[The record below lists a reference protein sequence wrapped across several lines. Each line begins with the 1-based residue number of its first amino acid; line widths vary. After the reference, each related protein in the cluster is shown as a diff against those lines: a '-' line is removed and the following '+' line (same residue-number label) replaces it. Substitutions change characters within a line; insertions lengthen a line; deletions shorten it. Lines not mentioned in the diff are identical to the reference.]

1 MAHNNKEGSTA
12 LSLFDP
18 SSVAIIGASDDPNKV
33 GGRPIH
39 YMRTFG
45 YAGRILPI
53 NPKRETVQ
61 GLPCYAD
68 LGALDVIPQAAIIA
82 VSGLAA
88 VEAIKACARLGVATA
103 VVMASGFAE
112 TGESGRQVQNELVE
126 FARLHGMR
134 LIGPN
139 AQGLA
144 NFANG
149 AVLNFSTMFM
159 EVPPADGP
167 IAIVSQSG
175 AASVM
180 PYAML
185 REQGYGVRYLAA
197 TGNDADLGVSELTRL
212 VVDDPHIR
220 LVLVYVETV
229 SNPLLLAE
237 AAHIARRNGTHIVL
251 LKGGVSHKGAAAAA
265 SHTGAMV
272 GQDGALD
279 AFLEQ
284 HGIWR
289 AHDIHELVNA
299 APLYLDGFAPGA
311 GRTVVMSHSGAVGV
325 LCADAAERVGLP
337 LTELAAGTTAR
348 LKGLIPDFASAANP
362 LDLTAALLGNG
373 AMFPAV
379 LQALGDDPEA
389 DMFLIGIPVAGP
401 GYDVPGLAQTTARFM
416 RQTGRPVVMTAPQAD
431 VRAHFQQAGVP
442 SFRNESDAVEALHQ
456 YARHCQWQGA
466 SHRQWLR
473 ASLPASSAAQP
484 GLHTG
489 LLDEAVSLQLLADA
503 GVPVVEHAVCH
514 DPHSAARIAA
524 DFGGRI
530 VIKGCAAQV
539 PHKSEHGLVHLNL
552 ADPQAVQ
559 EAARLCL
566 GALDKLGV
574 PHGQLIVARSVKG
587 LHEFMLGV
595 VVDPL
600 FGPLVVIGE
609 GGTLVEIRQDTVSLL
624 APFTQAQAL
633 EAISR
638 LRIAPVLKGARGQP
652 ALDVDALARAA
663 VALGNFALQHQA
675 NLLSVDINPV
685 MVLAEGVVA
694 VDAVIEY
701 REAP

>member
-1 MAHNNKEGSTA
+1 MAHNNKIGSTA

-39 YMRTFG
+39 YMRKFG

-53 NPKRETVQ
+53 NPKRESVQ
-61 GLPCYAD
+61 GLRCYTD
-68 LGALDVIPQAAIIA
+68 LAALDVIPQAAIIA

-88 VEAIKACARLGVATA
+88 VEAIKACARLGVATV

-112 TGESGRQVQNELVE
+112 TGDRGRQLQNELVE

-139 AQGLA
+139 AQGFA

-185 REQGYGVRYLAA
+185 REQGHGVRYLAA

-212 VVDDPHIR
+212 LVDDPHIR
-220 LVLVYVETV
+220 LILVYVETV
-229 SNPLLLAE
+229 SNPQLLAE
-237 AAHIARRNGTHIVL
+237 AAQIARRNGTHIVL
-251 LKGGVSHKGAAAAA
+251 LKGGVSNKGAAAAA

-272 GQDGALD
+272 GEDGALD
-279 AFLEQ
+279 AFLEK

-299 APLYLDGFAPGA
+299 APLYLSGFAPGA

-337 LTELAAGTTAR
+337 LTELALPTTEH

-379 LQALGDDPEA
+379 LKTLGDDPQA

-416 RQTGRPVVMTAPQAD
+416 QQTGKPVVMTAPQAD

-442 SFRNESDAVEALHQ
+442 SFRNETDAVAALFQ
-456 YARHCQWQGA
+456 YARHCQWQG
-466 SHRQWLR
+466 SP
-473 ASLPASSAAQP
+473 LPAPSAATP
-484 GLHTG
+484 STHIG

-503 GVPVVEHAVCH
+503 GVPVVEHLVCH
-514 DPHSAARIAA
+514 DAESAARIAA
-524 DFGGRI
+524 SFGGRV

-552 ADPQAVQ
+552 ADPQAAQ

-609 GGTLVEIRQDTVSLL
+609 GGTLVEIRQDSVSLI
-624 APFTQAQAL
+624 APFTKEHAL
-633 EAISR
+633 QAISR
-638 LRIAPVLKGARGQP
+638 LHIAPVLKGVRGQP
-652 ALDVDALARAA
+652 ALDVDALAQAA

-675 NLLSVDINPV
+675 NLLSVDVNPV

>member
-1 MAHNNKEGSTA
+1 MAHNNKIGSTA

-39 YMRTFG
+39 YMRKFG

-53 NPKRETVQ
+53 NPKRESVQ
-61 GLPCYAD
+61 GLRCYAD
-68 LGALDVIPQAAIIA
+68 LAALDVIPQAAIIA

-88 VEAIKACARLGVATA
+88 VEAIKACARLGVATV

-112 TGESGRQVQNELVE
+112 TGDSGRQLQNELVE

-139 AQGLA
+139 AQGFA

-212 VVDDPHIR
+212 LVDDPHIR
-220 LVLVYVETV
+220 LILVYVETV

-237 AAHIARRNGTHIVL
+237 AARIARQNGTHIVL
-251 LKGGVSHKGAAAAA
+251 LKGGVSNKGAAAAA

-279 AFLEQ
+279 AFLEK

-299 APLYLDGFAPGA
+299 APLYLSGFAPRT

-337 LTELAAGTTAR
+337 LTELALPTT
-348 LKGLIPDFASAANP
+348 
-362 LDLTAALLGNG
+362 
-373 AMFPAV
+373 
-379 LQALGDDPEA
+379 E
-389 DMFLIGIPVAGP
+389 
-401 GYDVPGLAQTTARFM
+401 
-416 RQTGRPVVMTAPQAD
+416 
-431 VRAHFQQAGVP
+431 
-442 SFRNESDAVEALHQ
+442 
-456 YARHCQWQGA
+456 
-466 SHRQWLR
+466 
-473 ASLPASSAAQP
+473 
-484 GLHTG
+484 
-489 LLDEAVSLQLLADA
+489 
-503 GVPVVEHAVCH
+503 
-514 DPHSAARIAA
+514 
-524 DFGGRI
+524 
-530 VIKGCAAQV
+530 
-539 PHKSEHGLVHLNL
+539 
-552 ADPQAVQ
+552 
-559 EAARLCL
+559 
-566 GALDKLGV
+566 
-574 PHGQLIVARSVKG
+574 
-587 LHEFMLGV
+587 
-595 VVDPL
+595 
-600 FGPLVVIGE
+600 
-609 GGTLVEIRQDTVSLL
+609 
-624 APFTQAQAL
+624 
-633 EAISR
+633 
-638 LRIAPVLKGARGQP
+638 
-652 ALDVDALARAA
+652 
-663 VALGNFALQHQA
+663 
-675 NLLSVDINPV
+675 
-685 MVLAEGVVA
+685 
-694 VDAVIEY
+694 
-701 REAP
+701 

>member
-1 MAHNNKEGSTA
+1 MAHNKKIGSTA

-39 YMRTFG
+39 YLRKFG

-53 NPKRETVQ
+53 NPKRESVQ
-61 GLPCYAD
+61 GLPCHAD
-68 LGALDVIPQAAIIA
+68 LAALDVVPQAAIIA

-88 VEAIKACARLGVATA
+88 VEAIKACAKLGVETV

-112 TGESGRQVQNELVE
+112 TGESGRQLQNELVE

-134 LIGPN
+134 LMGPN
-139 AQGLA
+139 AQGFA

-212 VVDDPHIR
+212 LVDDPYIR
-220 LVLVYVETV
+220 LILVYVETV
-229 SNPLLLAE
+229 SNPQLLAE
-237 AAHIARRNGTHIVL
+237 AARIARQNGTHIVL
-251 LKGGVSHKGAAAAA
+251 LKGGVSNKGAAAAA

-279 AFLEQ
+279 AFLEK

-299 APLYLDGFAPGA
+299 ASLYLSGFAPGA

-337 LTELAAGTTAR
+337 LTELALPTTER

-379 LQALGDDPEA
+379 LKTLGDDPQA

-401 GYDVPGLAQTTARFM
+401 GYDVPGLAHTTARFM
-416 RQTGRPVVMTAPQAD
+416 HQTGKPVVMTAPQAD

-442 SFRNESDAVEALHQ
+442 SFRNESDAVAALRQ
-456 YARHCQWQGA
+456 YARHCQWQG
-466 SHRQWLR
+466 SP
-473 ASLPASSAAQP
+473 LPAQPAATP
-484 GLHTG
+484 GTHNG
-489 LLDEAVSLQLLADA
+489 LLDEAVSLKLLADA
-503 GVPVVEHAVCH
+503 GVPVVEHQVCH
-514 DPHSAARIAA
+514 DPESAARIAA
-524 DFGGRI
+524 SFGGRV

-552 ADPQAVQ
+552 ADPQAAQ

-609 GGTLVEIRQDTVSLL
+609 GGTLVEIRQDSVSLL
-624 APFTQAQAL
+624 APFTQSQAQ

-652 ALDVDALARAA
+652 ALDVEALARAA

-675 NLLSVDINPV
+675 NLLSVDVNPV

>member
-1 MAHNNKEGSTA
+1 MAHNNKSGSTA

-39 YMRTFG
+39 YLRKFG

-53 NPKRETVQ
+53 NPKRESVQ
-61 GLPCYAD
+61 GTQCYPD
-68 LGALDVIPQAAIIA
+68 LGALDVIPEAAIIA

-88 VEAIKACARLGVATA
+88 VEAIKECARLGVATA

-112 TGESGRQVQNELVE
+112 TGDSGRQLQNELVE

-139 AQGLA
+139 AQGIA

-159 EVPPADGP
+159 EVTPADGP

-212 VVDDPHIR
+212 LVDDPQIR
-220 LVLVYVETV
+220 LILVYVETV
-229 SNPLLLAE
+229 SNPQLLAQ
-237 AAHIARRNGTHIVL
+237 AAQVARQNGSHIVL
-251 LKGGVSHKGAAAAA
+251 LKGGVSDKGAAAAA

-272 GQDGALD
+272 GQDGALE
-279 AFLEQ
+279 AFLDK

-299 APLYLDGFAPGA
+299 APLYLNGFAPGA

-337 LTELAAGTTAR
+337 LTELAVPTRER

-373 AMFPAV
+373 EMFPAV
-379 LQALGDDPEA
+379 LDALGEDPEA

-401 GYDVPGLAQTTARFM
+401 GYDVPGLARTTARFM
-416 RQTGRPVVMTAPQAD
+416 QRTGKPVVMTAPQAD
-431 VRAHFQQAGVP
+431 VRAHFHQMGVP
-442 SFRNESDAVEALHQ
+442 SFRNESDAVAALRQ
-456 YARHCQWQGA
+456 YARHCQWQG
-466 SHRQWLR
+466 SP
-473 ASLPASSAAQP
+473 LPAPTTTKP
-484 GLHTG
+484 GSYVG
-489 LLDEAVSLQLLADA
+489 LLDEADSLDLLANA
-503 GVPVVEHAVCH
+503 GVPVVEHLVCH
-514 DPHSAARIAA
+514 DPESAARIAA
-524 DFGGRI
+524 DFGGRV

-552 ADPQAVQ
+552 ADPQAALN
-559 EAARLCL
+559 AARLCL

-574 PHGQLIVARSVKG
+574 PHGRLIVARSVKG

-609 GGTLVEIRQDTVSLL
+609 GGTLVEIRQDSVSLL
-624 APFTQAQAL
+624 APFTETQAL
-633 EAISR
+633 EALSR

-652 ALDVDALARAA
+652 PLDATALARAA
-663 VALGNFALQHQA
+663 VALGDFALQHQA
-675 NLLSVDINPV
+675 NLLSVDVNPV
-685 MVLAEGVVA
+685 MVMAEGVVA

>member
-1 MAHNNKEGSTA
+1 MAHNNKISPPA

-18 SSVAIIGASDDPNKV
+18 SSVAIIGASEDPNKV

-39 YMRTFG
+39 YMLKFG
-45 YAGRILPI
+45 YTGTILPI
-53 NPKRETVQ
+53 NPKRESVQ
-61 GLPCYAD
+61 GLRCYPD
-68 LGALDVIPQAAIIA
+68 LDALGIVPDAAIIA
-82 VSGLAA
+82 VSGQAA
-88 VEAIKACARLGVATA
+88 VDAIKACALSGVKTA

-112 TGESGRQVQNELVE
+112 TGESGRQLQNELVD
-126 FARLHGMR
+126 FARHHGMR

-139 AQGLA
+139 AQGFA

-159 EVPPADGP
+159 EVTPVDGP

-197 TGNDADLGVSELTRL
+197 TGNDADLGVSELTRML
-212 VVDDPHIR
+212 VDDPQVR
-220 LVLVYVETV
+220 LILVYVETV
-229 SNPLLLAE
+229 SNPQLLAE
-237 AAHIARRNGTHIVL
+237 AAHIARQNGCQIVL

-279 AFLEQ
+279 AFLDK

-299 APLYLDGFAPGA
+299 APLYLSSFAPGA

-337 LTELAAGTTAR
+337 LTELAAPTLER

-373 AMFPAV
+373 GMFPAV
-379 LQALGDDPEA
+379 LDVLGQDPEA

-416 RQTGRPVVMTAPQAD
+416 QHTGKPVVMTAPQAD
-431 VRAHFQQAGVP
+431 VRAQFQQAGIP
-442 SFRNESDAVEALHQ
+442 GFRNESEAVSALRQ
-456 YARHCQWQGA
+456 YARHCQWQG
-466 SHRQWLR
+466 ST
-473 ASLPASSAAQP
+473 LPAARATTVSAYA
-484 GLHTG
+484 G
-489 LLDEAVSLQLLADA
+489 LLDEAQSLALLAHA
-503 GVPVVEHAVCH
+503 GVPVVEHQVCH
-514 DPHSAARIAA
+514 DADSAARIATE
-524 DFGGRI
+524 FGGRI
-530 VIKGCAAQV
+530 VVKGCAAQV

-552 ADPQAVQ
+552 GDPQAVQ
-559 EAARLCL
+559 DAAQRCL
-566 GALDKLGV
+566 GALDSLGV
-574 PHGQLIVARSVKG
+574 PHGRLIVARSVKG

-609 GGTLVEIRQDTVSLL
+609 GGTLVEIRKDTVSLL
-624 APFTQAQAL
+624 APFTEAQARQ
-633 EAISR
+633 AIER

-652 ALDVDALARAA
+652 SLDAEALARAA
-663 VALGNFALQHQA
+663 VALGNFALQHQT

-685 MVLAEGVVA
+685 MVMAEGVVA
-694 VDAVIEY
+694 VDAVIQY
-701 REAP
+701 KEAS

>member
-1 MAHNNKEGSTA
+1 MAHNNKIGSA
-12 LSLFDP
+12 ASSLLDP

-39 YMRTFG
+39 YMLKFG
-45 YAGRILPI
+45 YTGRILPI
-53 NPKRETVQ
+53 NPKRESVQ
-61 GLPCYAD
+61 GIRCYPNLD
-68 LGALDVIPQAAIIA
+68 ALDVVPQAAIIA
-82 VSGLAA
+82 VSGQAA
-88 VEAIKACARLGVATA
+88 VQAIKECARLGVATA

-112 TGESGRQVQNELVE
+112 TGDAGRQLQDELVD

-139 AQGLA
+139 AQGFA

-159 EVPPADGP
+159 EVTPADGP

-185 REQGYGVRYLAA
+185 RERGYGVRYLAA

-212 VVDDPHIR
+212 LVDDPQIR
-220 LVLVYVETV
+220 LVLIYVETL
-229 SNPLLLAE
+229 SNPQLLAQ
-237 AAHIARRNGTHIVL
+237 AARVARQNGSHIVL
-251 LKGGVSHKGAAAAA
+251 LKGGVSDKGAAAAA
-265 SHTGAMV
+265 SHTGALV

-279 AFLEQ
+279 AFLDK

-299 APLYLDGFAPGA
+299 APLYLNGFAPGA

-337 LTELAAGTTAR
+337 LSELTVRTRER

-373 AMFPAV
+373 EMFPAV
-379 LQALGDDPEA
+379 LDALGEDPQA

-401 GYDVPGLAQTTARFM
+401 GYDVPGLAQITARFM
-416 RQTGRPVVMTAPQAD
+416 QRTGKPVIMTAPQAD
-431 VRAHFQQAGVP
+431 VRAQFQQVGVP
-442 SFRNESDAVEALHQ
+442 SFRNESDAVSALHQ

-466 SHRQWLR
+466 S
-473 ASLPASSAAQP
+473 LPAP
-484 GLHTG
+484 IGLKTGSYVG
-489 LLDEAVSLQLLADA
+489 LLDEANSLALLADA
-503 GVPVVEHAVCH
+503 GVPVVEHRVCH
-514 DPHSAARIAA
+514 DPESAARIAA
-524 DFGGRI
+524 DFGGRV

-552 ADPQAVQ
+552 ADPQAALN
-559 EAARLCL
+559 AARLCL

-574 PHGQLIVARSVKG
+574 PHGRLIVARSVKG

-609 GGTLVEIRQDTVSLL
+609 GGTLVEIRNDTVSLL
-624 APFTQAQAL
+624 APFSEAQAL
-633 EAISR
+633 EAIGR

-652 ALDVDALARAA
+652 PLDAQGLARAA
-663 VALGNFALQHQA
+663 VKLGNFALQHQD

-685 MVLAEGVVA
+685 MVMADAVVA

>member
-1 MAHNNKEGSTA
+1 MAHNNKIGSTA

-39 YMRTFG
+39 YMRKFG

-53 NPKRETVQ
+53 NPKRESVQ
-61 GLPCYAD
+61 GLRCYTD
-68 LGALDVIPQAAIIA
+68 LAALDVIPQAAIIA

-88 VEAIKACARLGVATA
+88 VEAIKACARLGVATV

-112 TGESGRQVQNELVE
+112 TGDSGRQLQNELVE

-139 AQGLA
+139 AQGFA

-185 REQGYGVRYLAA
+185 REQGHGVRYLAA

-212 VVDDPHIR
+212 LVDDPHIR
-220 LVLVYVETV
+220 LILVYVETV
-229 SNPLLLAE
+229 SNPQLLAE
-237 AAHIARRNGTHIVL
+237 AAQIARRNGTHIVL
-251 LKGGVSHKGAAAAA
+251 LKGGVSNKGAAAAA

-272 GQDGALD
+272 GEDGALD
-279 AFLEQ
+279 AFLEK

-299 APLYLDGFAPGA
+299 APLYLSGFAPGA

-337 LTELAAGTTAR
+337 LTELALPTTEH

-379 LQALGDDPEA
+379 LKTLGDDPQA

-416 RQTGRPVVMTAPQAD
+416 QQTGKPVVMTAPQAD

-442 SFRNESDAVEALHQ
+442 SFRNETDAVAALFQ
-456 YARHCQWQGA
+456 YARHCQWQG
-466 SHRQWLR
+466 SP
-473 ASLPASSAAQP
+473 LPAPPAATP
-484 GLHTG
+484 STHIG

-503 GVPVVEHAVCH
+503 GVPVVEHLVCH
-514 DPHSAARIAA
+514 DAESAARIAA
-524 DFGGRI
+524 SFGGRV

-552 ADPQAVQ
+552 ADPQAAQ

-609 GGTLVEIRQDTVSLL
+609 GGTLVEIRQDSVSLI
-624 APFTQAQAL
+624 APFTKEHAL
-633 EAISR
+633 QAISR
-638 LRIAPVLKGARGQP
+638 LHIAPVLKGVRGQP
-652 ALDVDALARAA
+652 ALDVDALAQAA

-675 NLLSVDINPV
+675 NLLSVDVNPV

>member
-1 MAHNNKEGSTA
+1 MAHNNKSGSA
-12 LSLFDP
+12 VLSLFDP

-39 YMRTFG
+39 YLRKFG
-45 YAGRILPI
+45 YTGRILPI
-53 NPKRETVQ
+53 NPKRDSVQ
-61 GLPCYAD
+61 GIRCYPD

-112 TGESGRQVQNELVE
+112 TGESGRQLQNELVD

-139 AQGLA
+139 AQGIA

-159 EVPPADGP
+159 EVMPADGP

-212 VVDDPHIR
+212 LVDDPQIR
-220 LVLVYVETV
+220 LILVYVETV
-229 SNPLLLAE
+229 SNPQLLAQ
-237 AAHIARRNGTHIVL
+237 AAQVARQNGSHIVL
-251 LKGGVSHKGAAAAA
+251 LKGGVSDKGAAAAA

-279 AFLEQ
+279 AFLDK

-299 APLYLDGFAPGA
+299 APLYLNGFAPGA

-337 LTELAAGTTAR
+337 LTELAINTRER
-348 LKGLIPDFASAANP
+348 LKGLIPDFACAANP

-373 AMFPAV
+373 EMFPAV
-379 LQALGDDPEA
+379 LDALGEDAEA

-416 RQTGRPVVMTAPQAD
+416 RRTGKPVVMTAPQAD
-431 VRAHFQQAGVP
+431 VRAHFQHVGVP
-442 SFRNESDAVEALHQ
+442 SFRNESDAVSALRQ
-456 YARHCQWQGA
+456 YAQHCQWQG
-466 SHRQWLR
+466 SP
-473 ASLPASSAAQP
+473 LPAPTATAP
-484 GLHTG
+484 GSYAG
-489 LLDEAVSLQLLADA
+489 LLDEADSLALLADA
-503 GVPVVEHAVCH
+503 GVPVVEHVVCH
-514 DPHSAARIAA
+514 DPESAARIAA
-524 DFGGRI
+524 DFGGRV

-552 ADPQAVQ
+552 ADPQAASD
-559 EAARLCL
+559 AARLCL
-566 GALDKLGV
+566 AALDTLGV
-574 PHGQLIVARSVKG
+574 PHGRLIVARSVKG

-609 GGTLVEIRQDTVSLL
+609 GGTLVEIRKDTVSLL
-624 APFTQAQAL
+624 APFTEAQAL
-633 EAISR
+633 DAIRR
-638 LRIAPVLKGARGQP
+638 LRIAPVLDGARGQP
-652 ALDVDALARAA
+652 ALDAPALARAA

-675 NLLSVDINPV
+675 NLLSVDVNPV
-685 MVLAEGVVA
+685 MVMADGVVA

>member
-1 MAHNNKEGSTA
+1 MAHNKKIGSTA

-39 YMRTFG
+39 YMRKFG

-53 NPKRETVQ
+53 NPKRESVQ
-61 GLPCYAD
+61 GLRCYAD
-68 LGALDVIPQAAIIA
+68 LAALDVVPQAAIIA

-88 VEAIKACARLGVATA
+88 VEAIKACAKLGVATA

-112 TGESGRQVQNELVE
+112 TGESGRQLQNELVE

-139 AQGLA
+139 AQGFA

-212 VVDDPHIR
+212 LVDDPHIR
-220 LVLVYVETV
+220 LILVYVETV
-229 SNPLLLAE
+229 SNPMLLAE
-237 AAHIARRNGTHIVL
+237 AAHIARQNGTHIVL

-279 AFLEQ
+279 AFLEK

-299 APLYLDGFAPGA
+299 APLYLSGFAAGA

-337 LTELAAGTTAR
+337 LTELAPPTTER

-373 AMFPAV
+373 DMFPAV
-379 LQALGDDPEA
+379 LKTLGNDPQA

-401 GYDVPGLAQTTARFM
+401 GYDVPGLAETSARFM
-416 RQTGRPVVMTAPQAD
+416 HQTGKPVVMTAPQAD

-442 SFRNESDAVEALHQ
+442 SFRNESDAVAALRQ
-456 YARHCQWQGA
+456 YARHCQWQ
-466 SHRQWLR
+466 S
-473 ASLPASSAAQP
+473 SPLPTPSAATP
-484 GLHTG
+484 STHVGLQ
-489 LLDEAVSLQLLADA
+489 DEAVSLKLLADA
-503 GVPVVEHAVCH
+503 GVPVVEHLVCH
-514 DPHSAARIAA
+514 DPESAARIAA
-524 DFGGRI
+524 DFGGRV

-552 ADPQAVQ
+552 ADPQAAQ

-566 GALDKLGV
+566 GALDKLDV
-574 PHGQLIVARSVKG
+574 PHRQLIVARSVKG

-609 GGTLVEIRQDTVSLL
+609 GGTLVEIRKDTVSLL

-652 ALDVDALARAA
+652 ALDVDALAKAA

-675 NLLSVDINPV
+675 NLLSVDVNPL

>member
-1 MAHNNKEGSTA
+1 MAHNNKIGSTA

-39 YMRTFG
+39 YMRKFG

-53 NPKRETVQ
+53 NPKRESVQ
-61 GLPCYAD
+61 GLRCYTD
-68 LGALDVIPQAAIIA
+68 LAALDVIPQAAIIA

-88 VEAIKACARLGVATA
+88 VEAIKACARLGVATV

-112 TGESGRQVQNELVE
+112 TGDRGRQLQNELVE

-139 AQGLA
+139 AQGFA

-185 REQGYGVRYLAA
+185 REQGHGVRYLAA

-212 VVDDPHIR
+212 LVDDPQIR
-220 LVLVYVETV
+220 LILVYVETI
-229 SNPLLLAE
+229 SNPMLLAE
-237 AAHIARRNGTHIVL
+237 AAQIARRNGTHIVL
-251 LKGGVSHKGAAAAA
+251 LKGGVSNKGAAAAA

-272 GQDGALD
+272 GEDGALD
-279 AFLEQ
+279 AFLEK

-299 APLYLDGFAPGA
+299 APLYLSGFAPGA

-337 LTELAAGTTAR
+337 LTELALPTTEH

-379 LQALGDDPEA
+379 LKTLGDDPQA

-416 RQTGRPVVMTAPQAD
+416 QQTGKPVVMTAPQAD

-442 SFRNESDAVEALHQ
+442 SFRNETDAVAALFQ
-456 YARHCQWQGA
+456 YARHCQWQG
-466 SHRQWLR
+466 SP
-473 ASLPASSAAQP
+473 LPAPSAATP
-484 GLHTG
+484 STHIG

-503 GVPVVEHAVCH
+503 GVPVVEHLVCH
-514 DPHSAARIAA
+514 DAESAARIAA
-524 DFGGRI
+524 SFGGRV

-552 ADPQAVQ
+552 ADPQAAQ

-609 GGTLVEIRQDTVSLL
+609 GGTLVEIRQDSVSLI
-624 APFTQAQAL
+624 APFTKEHAL
-633 EAISR
+633 QAISR
-638 LRIAPVLKGARGQP
+638 LHIAPVLKGVRGQP
-652 ALDVDALARAA
+652 ALDVDALAQAA

-675 NLLSVDINPV
+675 NLLSVDVNPV

>member
-1 MAHNNKEGSTA
+1 MAHNNKIGSTA

-39 YMRTFG
+39 YMRKFG

-53 NPKRETVQ
+53 NPKRESVQ
-61 GLPCYAD
+61 GLRCYAD

-88 VEAIKACARLGVATA
+88 VEAIKACAKLGVATV

-112 TGESGRQVQNELVE
+112 TGENGRQLQHELVE

-139 AQGLA
+139 AQGFA

-212 VVDDPHIR
+212 LVDDPHIR
-220 LVLVYVETV
+220 LILVYVETI

-237 AAHIARRNGTHIVL
+237 AAHIARQNGTHIVL
-251 LKGGVSHKGAAAAA
+251 LKGGVSNKGAAAAA

-279 AFLEQ
+279 AFLEK

-299 APLYLDGFAPGA
+299 APLYLSGFAPST

-337 LTELAAGTTAR
+337 LTELALPTTER

-373 AMFPAV
+373 EMFPAV
-379 LQALGDDPEA
+379 LKTLGDDPQA

-416 RQTGRPVVMTAPQAD
+416 SQTGKPVVMTAPQAD
-431 VRAHFQQAGVP
+431 VRAHFRQAGVP
-442 SFRNESDAVEALHQ
+442 GFRNESDAVAALRQ
-456 YARHCQWQGA
+456 YARHCQWQG
-466 SHRQWLR
+466 SP
-473 ASLPASSAAQP
+473 LPTSSTAKP
-484 GLHTG
+484 NSYSG

-503 GVPVVEHAVCH
+503 GVPVVEHLVCH
-514 DPHSAARIAA
+514 DPESAARIAA
-524 DFGGRI
+524 SFGGRV

-552 ADPQAVQ
+552 ADPQAAQ

-566 GALDKLGV
+566 GALDKLGI

-600 FGPLVVIGE
+600 FGPLVLIGE
-609 GGTLVEIRQDTVSLL
+609 GGTLVEIRKDSVSLL
-624 APFTQAQAL
+624 APFTKEQAL
-633 EAISR
+633 QAISR
-638 LRIAPVLKGARGQP
+638 LRIAPVLKGVRGQP

-675 NLLSVDINPV
+675 NLLSVDVNPV

>member
-1 MAHNNKEGSTA
+1 MAHNNKIGSTA

-39 YMRTFG
+39 YMRKFG

-53 NPKRETVQ
+53 NPKRESVQ
-61 GLPCYAD
+61 GLRCYPD

-88 VEAIKACARLGVATA
+88 VEAIRACAKLGVATA

-112 TGESGRQVQNELVE
+112 TGESGRQLQNELVE

-139 AQGLA
+139 AQGFA

-159 EVPPADGP
+159 EVAPADGP

-212 VVDDPHIR
+212 LVDDPQIR
-220 LVLVYVETV
+220 LILVYVETV

-237 AAHIARRNGTHIVL
+237 AAQVGRQNGTHIVL

-279 AFLEQ
+279 AFLEK

-299 APLYLDGFAPGA
+299 APLYLRNFAPGA

-337 LTELAAGTTAR
+337 LTELAMPTLER

-373 AMFPAV
+373 EMFPAV
-379 LQALGDDPEA
+379 LKALGDDPEA
-389 DMFLIGIPVAGP
+389 DMFLVGIPVAGP
-401 GYDVPGLAQTTARFM
+401 GYDVPGLARTTARFM
-416 RQTGRPVVMTAPQAD
+416 QQTTKPVVMTAPQAD

-442 SFRNESDAVEALHQ
+442 VFRNESDAVAALRQ
-456 YARHCQWQGA
+456 YARHCQWQG
-466 SHRQWLR
+466 SP
-473 ASLPASSAAQP
+473 LPTPTAACP
-484 GLHTG
+484 GPYIG
-489 LLDEAVSLQLLADA
+489 LLDEAVSLELLGNA
-503 GVPVVEHAVCH
+503 GVPIVEHVVCH
-514 DPHSAARIAA
+514 DAESAARIAA
-524 DFGGRI
+524 NFGGSV

-552 ADPQAVQ
+552 ADPQAAQ
-559 EAARLCL
+559 DAARLCL

-574 PHGQLIVARSVKG
+574 PHRQLIVARSVKG

-609 GGTLVEIRQDTVSLL
+609 GGTLVEIRKDTVSLL

-633 EAISR
+633 EAINR

-652 ALDVDALARAA
+652 PLDVDALAQAA
-663 VALGNFALQHQA
+663 VALGNFALQHQV
-675 NLLSVDINPV
+675 NLLSVDVNPV

>member
-1 MAHNNKEGSTA
+1 MAHNNKIIAAA

-18 SSVAIIGASDDPNKV
+18 SSVAIIGASDDANKV

-39 YMRTFG
+39 YMLKFG
-45 YAGRILPI
+45 YTGTILPI
-53 NPKRETVQ
+53 NPKRESVQ
-61 GLPCYAD
+61 GLRCYCD
-68 LGALDVIPQAAIIA
+68 LAALDSVPDVAIIA

-88 VEAIKACARLGVATA
+88 VEAIKACALLGVKTA

-112 TGESGRQVQNELVE
+112 TGASGRQLQNELVD
-126 FARLHGMR
+126 FARHHGMR

-139 AQGLA
+139 AQGIA

-159 EVPPADGP
+159 EVAPADGP

-180 PYAML
+180 PYALL

-197 TGNDADLGVSELTRL
+197 TGNDADLGVSELTRVL
-212 VVDDPHIR
+212 VEDPHIR
-220 LVLVYVETV
+220 LILVYVETL
-229 SNPLLLAE
+229 SNPHLLAE
-237 AAHIARRNGTHIVL
+237 AAQIARQNGCRIVL

-279 AFLEQ
+279 GFLDK

-289 AHDIHELVNA
+289 AHDIHELINA
-299 APLYLDGFAPGA
+299 APLYLGGFAPRA

-337 LTELAAGTTAR
+337 LTELAMPTLER

-373 AMFPAV
+373 GMFPAV
-379 LQALGDDPEA
+379 LDVLGQDPQA

-401 GYDVPGLAQTTARFM
+401 GYDVPGLAQITARFM
-416 RQTGRPVVMTAPQAD
+416 HHIGKPVVMTAPQAD
-431 VRAHFQQAGVP
+431 VRAQFQQAGVP
-442 SFRNESDAVEALHQ
+442 CFRNESEAISALRQ
-456 YARHCQWQGA
+456 YARHCQWQGSTLA
-466 SHRQWLR
+466 
-473 ASLPASSAAQP
+473 APSSAVVTSYA
-484 GLHTG
+484 G
-489 LLDEAVSLQLLADA
+489 LLDEADSLALLAGA
-503 GVPVVEHAVCH
+503 GVPVVEHRVCH
-514 DPHSAARIAA
+514 DADSAARIAA
-524 DFGGRI
+524 EFGDRI
-530 VIKGCAAQV
+530 VVKGCAAQI

-552 ADPQAVQ
+552 ADPRAVQ
-559 EAARLCL
+559 GAARLCL
-566 GALDKLGV
+566 SALDKLGV
-574 PHGQLIVARSVKG
+574 PHGRLVVARSVKG

-609 GGTLVEIRQDTVSLL
+609 GGTLVEIRNDTVSLL
-624 APFTQAQAL
+624 APFTEAQAL
-633 EAISR
+633 QTIDR

-652 ALDVDALARAA
+652 SLDANALARAA
-663 VALGNFALQHQA
+663 VALGDFALQHQA

-685 MVLAEGVVA
+685 MVMADGVVA

>member
-1 MAHNNKEGSTA
+1 MAHNNKIGSTA

-39 YMRTFG
+39 YMRKFG

-53 NPKRETVQ
+53 NPKRESVQ
-61 GLPCYAD
+61 GLRCYAD
-68 LGALDVIPQAAIIA
+68 LAALDVIPQAAIIA

-88 VEAIKACARLGVATA
+88 VEAIKACAKLGVATV

-112 TGESGRQVQNELVE
+112 TGDSGRQLQNELVE

-139 AQGLA
+139 AQGFA

-212 VVDDPHIR
+212 LVDDPQIR
-220 LVLVYVETV
+220 LILVYVETV
-229 SNPLLLAE
+229 SNPMLLAE
-237 AAHIARRNGTHIVL
+237 AAQIARQNGTHIVL
-251 LKGGVSHKGAAAAA
+251 LKGGVSNKGAAAAA

-279 AFLEQ
+279 AFLEK

-299 APLYLDGFAPGA
+299 APLYLSCFAPGA

-337 LTELAAGTTAR
+337 LTELALPTTER

-379 LQALGDDPEA
+379 LKTLGDDPQA

-416 RQTGRPVVMTAPQAD
+416 HQTGKPVVMTAPQAD
-431 VRAHFQQAGVP
+431 VRAHFRQAGVP
-442 SFRNESDAVEALHQ
+442 GFRNESDAVAALRQ
-456 YARHCQWQGA
+456 YARHCQWQGSPLPNPSTA
-466 SHRQWLR
+466 KPNSH
-473 ASLPASSAAQP
+473 S
-484 GLHTG
+484 G

-503 GVPVVEHAVCH
+503 GVPVVEHLVCH
-514 DPHSAARIAA
+514 DPESAARIAA
-524 DFGGRI
+524 NFGGRV

-552 ADPQAVQ
+552 ANPQAAQ

-566 GALDKLGV
+566 GALDKLGI

-609 GGTLVEIRQDTVSLL
+609 GGTLVEIRQDSVSLL
-624 APFTQAQAL
+624 APFTKEQAL
-633 EAISR
+633 QAISR
-638 LRIAPVLKGARGQP
+638 LRIAPVLKGVRGQP

-675 NLLSVDINPV
+675 NLLSVDVNPV
-685 MVLAEGVVA
+685 MVLADGVVA

>member
-1 MAHNNKEGSTA
+1 MAHNNKISPTA

-18 SSVAIIGASDDPNKV
+18 SSVAVIGASEDPNKV

-39 YMRTFG
+39 YMLKFG
-45 YAGRILPI
+45 YSGSILPI
-53 NPKRETVQ
+53 NPKRESVQ
-61 GLPCYAD
+61 GLRCYPNLD
-68 LGALDVIPQAAIIA
+68 ALDIVPDAAIIA
-82 VSGLAA
+82 VSGQAA
-88 VEAIKACARLGVATA
+88 VEAIKACALSGVKTA

-112 TGESGRQVQNELVE
+112 TGDSGRQLQNELMD
-126 FARLHGMR
+126 FARRHGMR

-139 AQGLA
+139 AQGFA

-159 EVPPADGP
+159 EVTPADGP

-197 TGNDADLGVSELTRL
+197 TGNDADLGVSELTRIL
-212 VVDDPHIR
+212 MDDPQVR
-220 LVLVYVETV
+220 LILVYVESV
-229 SNPLLLAE
+229 SNPQLLAE
-237 AAHIARRNGTHIVL
+237 AAAIARQNGCRIVL

-272 GQDGALD
+272 GADGALD
-279 AFLEQ
+279 AFLDK

-289 AHDIHELVNA
+289 AHDIHQLVNA
-299 APLYLDGFAPGA
+299 APLYLSGFAPGT

-337 LTELAAGTTAR
+337 LTELAPTTLER

-373 AMFPAV
+373 GMFPAV
-379 LQALGDDPEA
+379 LDVLGQDPEA

-416 RQTGRPVVMTAPQAD
+416 HHTGKPVVMTAPQAD
-431 VRAHFQQAGVP
+431 VRAHFQQAGIP
-442 SFRNESDAVEALHQ
+442 AFRNESEAVSALRQ
-456 YARHCQWQGA
+456 YARHCQWQG
-466 SHRQWLR
+466 SE
-473 ASLPASSAAQP
+473 LPAAKASTVSAYA
-484 GLHTG
+484 G
-489 LLDEAVSLQLLADA
+489 LLDEADSLALLADA
-503 GVPVVEHAVCH
+503 GVPVVEHRVCH
-514 DPHSAARIAA
+514 EADSAARIATE
-524 DFGGRI
+524 FGGRI
-530 VIKGCAAQV
+530 VVKGCAAQV

-552 ADPQAVQ
+552 GDPQAVHD
-559 EAARLCL
+559 AAQRCL
-566 GALDKLGV
+566 GALDSLGV
-574 PHGQLIVARSVKG
+574 PHGRLIVARSVKG

-609 GGTLVEIRQDTVSLL
+609 GGTLVEIRKDTVSLL
-624 APFTQAQAL
+624 APFTTAQAMQ
-633 EAISR
+633 AIER

-652 ALDVDALARAA
+652 PLDAHGLARAA
-663 VALGNFALQHQA
+663 VALGDFALQHQT

-685 MVLAEGVVA
+685 MVMAEGVVA
-694 VDAVIEY
+694 VDAVIQY
-701 REAP
+701 KEAP

>member
-1 MAHNNKEGSTA
+1 MAHNKKIGSTA

-39 YMRTFG
+39 YLRKFG

-53 NPKRETVQ
+53 NPKRESVQ
-61 GLPCYAD
+61 GLPCHAD
-68 LGALDVIPQAAIIA
+68 LAALDVVPQAAIIA

-88 VEAIKACARLGVATA
+88 VEAIKACAKLGVETV

-112 TGESGRQVQNELVE
+112 TGESGRQLQNELVE

-134 LIGPN
+134 LMGPN
-139 AQGLA
+139 AQGFA

-212 VVDDPHIR
+212 LVDDPHIR
-220 LVLVYVETV
+220 LILVYVETV
-229 SNPLLLAE
+229 SNPQLLAE
-237 AAHIARRNGTHIVL
+237 AARIARENGTHIVL
-251 LKGGVSHKGAAAAA
+251 LKGGVSNKGAAAAA

-279 AFLEQ
+279 AYLEK

-299 APLYLDGFAPGA
+299 APLYLSGFAPGA

-337 LTELAAGTTAR
+337 LAELALPTTER

-379 LQALGDDPEA
+379 LKTLGDDPQA

-401 GYDVPGLAQTTARFM
+401 GYDVPGLAHTTARFM
-416 RQTGRPVVMTAPQAD
+416 HQTGKPVVMTAPQAD

-442 SFRNESDAVEALHQ
+442 SFRNESDAVAALRQ
-456 YARHCQWQGA
+456 YARHCQWQG
-466 SHRQWLR
+466 SP
-473 ASLPASSAAQP
+473 LPAPPAATP
-484 GLHTG
+484 GTHNG
-489 LLDEAVSLQLLADA
+489 LLDEAVSLKLLADA
-503 GVPVVEHAVCH
+503 GVPVVEHQVCH
-514 DPHSAARIAA
+514 DPESAARIAA
-524 DFGGRI
+524 SFGGRV

-552 ADPQAVQ
+552 ADPQAAQ

-574 PHGQLIVARSVKG
+574 PHGQLIVARSVNG

-609 GGTLVEIRQDTVSLL
+609 GGTLVEIRQDSVSLL
-624 APFTQAQAL
+624 APFTQSQAQ

-638 LRIAPVLKGARGQP
+638 LRIAPVLKGVRGQP
-652 ALDVDALARAA
+652 ALDVEALARAA
-663 VALGNFALQHQA
+663 VALGDFALQHQA
-675 NLLSVDINPV
+675 NLLSVDVNPV

>member
-1 MAHNNKEGSTA
+1 MAHNNKIGSA
-12 LSLFDP
+12 AASLLAP

-39 YMRTFG
+39 YMLKFG
-45 YAGRILPI
+45 YTGRILPI
-53 NPKRETVQ
+53 NPKRESVQ
-61 GLPCYAD
+61 GLHCYPTLA
-68 LGALDVIPQAAIIA
+68 ALDCVPQAAIIA
-82 VSGLAA
+82 ISGLAA
-88 VEAIKACARLGVATA
+88 VEAIKDCARLGVATA

-112 TGESGRQVQNELVE
+112 TGDAGRQLQNELVD

-139 AQGLA
+139 AQGFA
-144 NFANG
+144 NFAKG

-159 EVPPADGP
+159 EVMPADGP

-212 VVDDPHIR
+212 LVDDPQIR
-220 LVLVYVETV
+220 LILIYVETI
-229 SNPLLLAE
+229 SNPRLLAQ
-237 AAHIARRNGTHIVL
+237 AAQVARQNGSHIVL
-251 LKGGVSHKGAAAAA
+251 LKGGVSDKGAAAAA
-265 SHTGAMV
+265 SHTGAML
-272 GQDGALD
+272 GQEGALD
-279 AFLEQ
+279 AFLEK
-284 HGIWR
+284 HGVWR

-299 APLYLDGFAPGA
+299 APLYLNGLAPGA

-337 LTELAAGTTAR
+337 LTELAVPTRER

-373 AMFPAV
+373 EMFPAV
-379 LQALGDDPEA
+379 LDALGDDPEA

-401 GYDVPGLAQTTARFM
+401 GYDVPGLARTTARFM
-416 RQTGRPVVMTAPQAD
+416 QRTGKPVIMTAPQAD

-442 SFRNESDAVEALHQ
+442 SFRNESDAVAALHQ
-456 YARHCQWQGA
+456 YARHCQWQG
-466 SHRQWLR
+466 S
-473 ASLPASSAAQP
+473 SLPAPTVSEP
-484 GLHTG
+484 DLYVG
-489 LLDEAVSLQLLADA
+489 LLDEADSLALLANA
-503 GVPVVEHAVCH
+503 GVPVVEHRVCH
-514 DPHSAARIAA
+514 DPESAARIAA
-524 DFGGRI
+524 DFGGRV

-552 ADPQAVQ
+552 ADPQAAL
-559 EAARLCL
+559 EAARHCL
-566 GALDKLGV
+566 GALDSLGV
-574 PHGQLIVARSVKG
+574 PRGRLIVARSVKG

-595 VVDPL
+595 IVDPL

-609 GGTLVEIRQDTVSLL
+609 GGTLVEIRKDSVSLL
-624 APFTQAQAL
+624 APFTEAQAL
-633 EAISR
+633 AALSR

-652 ALDVDALARAA
+652 ALDALALAQAA
-663 VALGNFALQHQA
+663 VALGNFALRHQA

-685 MVLAEGVVA
+685 MVMAEGVVA
-694 VDAVIEY
+694 VDAVIEF

>member
-1 MAHNNKEGSTA
+1 MAHNNKIGSTA

-39 YMRTFG
+39 YMRKFG

-53 NPKRETVQ
+53 NPKRESVQ
-61 GLPCYAD
+61 GLRCYTD
-68 LGALDVIPQAAIIA
+68 LAALDVIPQAAIIA

-88 VEAIKACARLGVATA
+88 VEAIKACARLGVATV

-112 TGESGRQVQNELVE
+112 TGDSGRQLQNELVE

-139 AQGLA
+139 AQGFA

-185 REQGYGVRYLAA
+185 REQGHGVRYLAA

-212 VVDDPHIR
+212 LVDDPHIR
-220 LVLVYVETV
+220 LILVYVETV
-229 SNPLLLAE
+229 SNPQLLAE
-237 AAHIARRNGTHIVL
+237 AAQIARRNGTHIVL
-251 LKGGVSHKGAAAAA
+251 LKGGVSNKGAAAAA

-272 GQDGALD
+272 GEDGALD
-279 AFLEQ
+279 AFLEK

-299 APLYLDGFAPGA
+299 APLYLSGFAPGA

-337 LTELAAGTTAR
+337 LTELALPTTEH

-379 LQALGDDPEA
+379 LKTLGDDPQA

-416 RQTGRPVVMTAPQAD
+416 QQTGKPVVMTAPQAD

-442 SFRNESDAVEALHQ
+442 SFRNETDAVAALFQ
-456 YARHCQWQGA
+456 YARHCQWQG
-466 SHRQWLR
+466 SP
-473 ASLPASSAAQP
+473 LPAPSAATP
-484 GLHTG
+484 STHIG

-503 GVPVVEHAVCH
+503 GVPVVEHLVCH
-514 DPHSAARIAA
+514 DAESAARIAA
-524 DFGGRI
+524 SFGGRV

-552 ADPQAVQ
+552 ADPQAAQ

-609 GGTLVEIRQDTVSLL
+609 GGTLVEIRQDSVSLIT
-624 APFTQAQAL
+624 PFTKEHAL
-633 EAISR
+633 QAISR
-638 LRIAPVLKGARGQP
+638 LHIAPVLKGVRGQP
-652 ALDVDALARAA
+652 ALDVDALAQAA

-675 NLLSVDINPV
+675 NLLSVDVNPV

>member
-1 MAHNNKEGSTA
+1 MANNNKIGSTA
-12 LSLFDP
+12 LSLFAP

-39 YMRTFG
+39 YMRKFG

-61 GLPCYAD
+61 GLCCYAD
-68 LGALDVIPQAAIIA
+68 LAALDVIPQAAIIA

-88 VEAIKACARLGVATA
+88 VEAIKACAKLGVATV

-112 TGESGRQVQNELVE
+112 TGDSGRQLQNELVE

-139 AQGLA
+139 AQGFA

-175 AASVM
+175 AASVI

-185 REQGYGVRYLAA
+185 REQGYGVRYLVA

-212 VVDDPHIR
+212 LMDDPHIR
-220 LVLVYVETV
+220 LILVYVETV
-229 SNPLLLAE
+229 SNPMLLAE
-237 AAHIARRNGTHIVL
+237 AAQIARQNGTHIVL
-251 LKGGVSHKGAAAAA
+251 LKGGVSNKGAAAAA

-279 AFLEQ
+279 AFLEK

-299 APLYLDGFAPGA
+299 APLYLSGFAPGA

-337 LTELAAGTTAR
+337 LTELALPTTER

-379 LQALGDDPEA
+379 LKTLGDDPQA

-416 RQTGRPVVMTAPQAD
+416 QQTGKPVVMTAPQAD

-442 SFRNESDAVEALHQ
+442 SFRNESDAVAALRQ
-456 YARHCQWQGA
+456 YARHCQWQGFP
-466 SHRQWLR
+466 
-473 ASLPASSAAQP
+473 LPAPSAAP
-484 GLHTG
+484 PSTHVG

-503 GVPVVEHAVCH
+503 GVPVVEHLVCH
-514 DPHSAARIAA
+514 DPESAARIAA
-524 DFGGRI
+524 TFGGRV

-552 ADPQAVQ
+552 ADPQAAQ

-609 GGTLVEIRQDTVSLL
+609 GGTLVEIRKDTVSLL
-624 APFTQAQAL
+624 APFTQTQAL

-652 ALDVDALARAA
+652 ALDVDALAQAA

-675 NLLSVDINPV
+675 NLLSVDVNPV

>member
-1 MAHNNKEGSTA
+1 MAHNNKIGSTA

-39 YMRTFG
+39 YMRKFG

-53 NPKRETVQ
+53 NPKRESVQ
-61 GLPCYAD
+61 GLRCYTD
-68 LGALDVIPQAAIIA
+68 LAALDVIPQAAIIA

-88 VEAIKACARLGVATA
+88 VEAIKACARLGVATV

-112 TGESGRQVQNELVE
+112 TGDSGRQLQNELVE

-139 AQGLA
+139 AQGFA

-185 REQGYGVRYLAA
+185 REQGHGVRYLAA

-212 VVDDPHIR
+212 LVDDPHIR
-220 LVLVYVETV
+220 LILVYVETV
-229 SNPLLLAE
+229 SNPQLLAE
-237 AAHIARRNGTHIVL
+237 AAQIARRNGTHIVL
-251 LKGGVSHKGAAAAA
+251 LKGGVSNKGAAAAA

-272 GQDGALD
+272 GEDGALD
-279 AFLEQ
+279 AFLEK

-299 APLYLDGFAPGA
+299 APLYLSGFAPGA

-337 LTELAAGTTAR
+337 LTELALPTTEH

-379 LQALGDDPEA
+379 LKTLGDDPQA

-416 RQTGRPVVMTAPQAD
+416 QQTGKPVLMTAPQAD

-442 SFRNESDAVEALHQ
+442 SFRNETDAVAALFQ
-456 YARHCQWQGA
+456 YARHCQWQG
-466 SHRQWLR
+466 SP
-473 ASLPASSAAQP
+473 LPAPPAATP
-484 GLHTG
+484 STHIG

-503 GVPVVEHAVCH
+503 GVPVVEHLVCH
-514 DPHSAARIAA
+514 DAESAARIAA
-524 DFGGRI
+524 SFGGRV

-552 ADPQAVQ
+552 ADPQAAQ

-609 GGTLVEIRQDTVSLL
+609 GGTLVEIRQDSVSLI
-624 APFTQAQAL
+624 APFTKEHAL
-633 EAISR
+633 QAISR
-638 LRIAPVLKGARGQP
+638 LHIAPVLKGVRGQP
-652 ALDVDALARAA
+652 ALDVDALAQAA

-675 NLLSVDINPV
+675 NLLSVDVNPV

>member
-1 MAHNNKEGSTA
+1 MAHNNKNGSTA

-39 YMRTFG
+39 YMRKFG

-53 NPKRETVQ
+53 NPKRESVQ
-61 GLPCYAD
+61 GLRCYAD
-68 LGALDVIPQAAIIA
+68 LAALDVIPQAAIIA

-88 VEAIKACARLGVATA
+88 VEAIKSCARLGVATV

-112 TGESGRQVQNELVE
+112 TGDSGRQLQNELVE

-139 AQGLA
+139 AQGFA

-212 VVDDPHIR
+212 LVDDPHIR
-220 LVLVYVETV
+220 LILVYVETV

-237 AAHIARRNGTHIVL
+237 AAQIARRNGTHIVL
-251 LKGGVSHKGAAAAA
+251 LKGGVSNKGAAAAA

-279 AFLEQ
+279 AFLEK

-299 APLYLDGFAPGA
+299 APLYLSGFAPGT

-337 LTELAAGTTAR
+337 LTELALPTTER

-379 LQALGDDPEA
+379 LKTLGDDPQA

-416 RQTGRPVVMTAPQAD
+416 QQTGKPVVMTAPQAD
-431 VRAHFQQAGVP
+431 VRAHFQQVGVP
-442 SFRNESDAVEALHQ
+442 SFRNETDAVAALFQ
-456 YARHCQWQGA
+456 YARHCQWQG
-466 SHRQWLR
+466 SP
-473 ASLPASSAAQP
+473 LPAQSAATP
-484 GLHTG
+484 STHIG
-489 LLDEAVSLQLLADA
+489 LLDEAASLQLLADA
-503 GVPVVEHAVCH
+503 GVPVVEHLVCH
-514 DPHSAARIAA
+514 DAESAARIAA
-524 DFGGRI
+524 DFGGRV

-552 ADPQAVQ
+552 TDPQAAQ
-559 EAARLCL
+559 EAAHLCL

-574 PHGQLIVARSVKG
+574 PHGQLIVARSVKC

-609 GGTLVEIRQDTVSLL
+609 GGTLVEIRQDSVSLI
-624 APFTQAQAL
+624 APFTKEQAQ

-638 LRIAPVLKGARGQP
+638 LRIAPVLKGVRGQP
-652 ALDVDALARAA
+652 ALDVDALAQAA

-675 NLLSVDINPV
+675 NLLSVDVNPV